1 MYEESLL
8 EEFDWRREN
17 DFEDMNYEEMKQAAT
32 LNKENYP
39 ETYKRVMGYAKGGE
53 VDYGKARRRL
63 ESLGLST
70 DAGDRNVIIDEVRDG
85 FGIDCSEV
93 IRASSDDDVY
103 VAVDG
108 LLQDYGAYAQ
118 QDEEYAKGGK
128 TKKKMWLAKER
139 GGEEF
144 VLEAPNKKE
153 AEEDASMYGGYI
165 VREIKNFKENPDGS
179 VEYAKGGEVDV
190 YGSVDEKDWD
200 KYKDNIMGYSIDE
213 TNYHDNPRIGGQY
226 NINIRIEKKDLEKLQ
241 GYMDIMETQEVQYAK
256 GGEVGKTYQIKGA
269 DVTFYEDSYEEGEQ
283 EQFHSYYLGENDF
296 PYKTEFSSKKDLF
309 DTLND
314 FVSYADMKEED
325 FYVDEDTIQ
334 TSALVKYKK
343 DSDWD
348 EFSAPTEKEK
358 ELWKEGKMKLYSA
371 QFVFPYEVYKKE
383 KLEFSKGGKNK
394 NV

>member
-1 MYEESLL
+1 
-8 EEFDWRREN
+8 
-17 DFEDMNYEEMKQAAT
+17 MKF
-32 LNKENYP
+32 
-39 ETYKRVMGYAKGGE
+39 
-53 VDYGKARRRL
+53 
-63 ESLGLST
+63 S
-70 DAGDRNVIIDEVRDG
+70 DG

-93 IRASSDDDVY
+93 IRASSDDDIY

-213 TNYHDNPRIGGQY
+213 TNYHDNP
-226 NINIRIEKKDLEKLQ
+226 L
-241 GYMDIMETQEVQYAK
+241 
-256 GGEVGKTYQIKGA
+256 
-269 DVTFYEDSYEEGEQ
+269 
-283 EQFHSYYLGENDF
+283 YYLYIYPNPFHLPSHTHLPRRLLHILLTHQGF
-296 PYKTEFSSKKDLF
+296 P
-309 DTLND
+309 
-314 FVSYADMKEED
+314 
-325 FYVDEDTIQ
+325 
-334 TSALVKYKK
+334 
-343 DSDWD
+343 
-348 EFSAPTEKEK
+348 
-358 ELWKEGKMKLYSA
+358 
-371 QFVFPYEVYKKE
+371 
-383 KLEFSKGGKNK
+383 
-394 NV
+394 